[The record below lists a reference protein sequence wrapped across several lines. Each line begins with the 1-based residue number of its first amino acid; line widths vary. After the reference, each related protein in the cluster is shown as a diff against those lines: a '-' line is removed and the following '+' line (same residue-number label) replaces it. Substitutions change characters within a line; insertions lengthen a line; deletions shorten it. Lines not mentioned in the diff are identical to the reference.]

1 MDTELSDEG
10 KRQVARIAAL
20 VRLGEFNR
28 VYSSPLTRAL
38 TLATAIGDATGVAVD
53 TDDRLTEIAMG
64 PWEGLTRD
72 EIAERFP
79 DMFAQWHDRP
89 DKVTF
94 PDGESLDMVAA
105 RVRSFM
111 DDLFDYQDA
120 HPIAVVS
127 HDAVIKV
134 AVMLPLGLELRYLHR
149 FRMRNGSVSIL
160 RGNRYEGS
168 VETIGSL
175 AHLTGSPFDLSA
187 EGSGAE
193 PSRVQTNEEPE
204 RETKNEKPETPQS
217 ENPR

>member
-20 VRLGEFNR
+20 VRPGDFER
-28 VYSSPLTRAL
+28 VHSSPLIRAL
-38 TLATAIGDATGVAVD
+38 TLATTIGDAAGAAVVA
-53 TDDRLTEIAMG
+53 DDRLTEIAMG

-89 DKVTF
+89 DEVTF

-111 DDLFDYQDA
+111 DDRFTNQDA
-120 HPIAVVS
+120 HRIAVVS

-160 RGNRYEGS
+160 RGNRYESS
-168 VETIGSL
+168 VETVDSL
-175 AHLTGSPFDLSA
+175 AHLTGSPFDLPA
-187 EGSGAE
+187 
-193 PSRVQTNEEPE
+193 
-204 RETKNEKPETPQS
+204 
-217 ENPR
+217 